1 MLYPFINETAAYT
14 RRFSRAATRSPNSFC
29 FQLGR
34 LLRAEPFRV
43 LLAEHTHKPSSIHAV
58 VVSAASSKKAQASRP
73 GRVWLFMFS
82 PSFRPRSRR
91 TWQSAGYECPFGL
104 YILIVT

>member
-14 RRFSRAATRSPNSFC
+14 RRFSRAATRSPNIL
-29 FQLGR
+29 LGR
-34 LLRAEPFRV
+34 FLRAEPFRV
-43 LLAEHTHKPSSIHAV
+43 LLAGHASQLSFTHAV

-104 YILIVT
+104 NILIVT